1 MVRWTVAPSR
11 NVVLIDLVNIQ
22 EDVAVAKLYFRY
34 GAMNSGKS
42 TALLQAAYNYE
53 ERGQRVVLAK
63 PSIDTKGERE
73 IVSRLGVTREVH
85 MLVKKDESLRDA
97 FKQTAAGE
105 DPNSLLEHVETLR
118 CTTYR

>member
-42 TALLQAAYNYE
+42 TALLQAAYSYE
-53 ERGQRVVLAK
+53 ERGQRVVLYQALN
-63 PSIDTKGERE
+63 RHQ
-73 IVSRLGVTREVH
+73 R
-85 MLVKKDESLRDA
+85 
-97 FKQTAAGE
+97 
-105 DPNSLLEHVETLR
+105 
-118 CTTYR
+118 